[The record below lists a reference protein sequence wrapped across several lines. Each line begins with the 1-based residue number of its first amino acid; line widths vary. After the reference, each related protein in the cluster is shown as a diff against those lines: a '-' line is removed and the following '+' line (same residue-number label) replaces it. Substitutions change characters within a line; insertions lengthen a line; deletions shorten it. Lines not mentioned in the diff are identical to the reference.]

1 MPLPKKNL
9 LMDEYKATGSLYSF
23 VEHKE
28 TGEAAFRLL
37 EGKYAGVIWGF
48 RDIKISKI
56 DNLEDVEEIPLSFK
70 YEIMYKPEGLEIVKD
85 EFGPLVA
92 PILLET
98 IDKQLSNNTIDY
110 IHDENRNS
118 GTE

>member
-1 MPLPKKNL
+1 
-9 LMDEYKATGSLYSF
+9 
-23 VEHKE
+23 
-28 TGEAAFRLL
+28 
-37 EGKYAGVIWGF
+37 
-48 RDIKISKI
+48 
-56 DNLEDVEEIPLSFK
+56 
-70 YEIMYKPEGLEIVKD
+70 MYKPEGLEIVKD